1 MTISEQALRECIHN
15 AGFPLAKRQYVF
27 VAISAGLAAFRENR
41 VPSYY
46 GVSGKTIKK
55 PTPSHS
61 VARGRYDQTLVR
73 HVLIAAL
80 YRAWFRGFG
89 VAPTLNH
96 KLDAD
101 SAFCEFAID
110 VMGREGIGRIHMHL
124 EKYWSFSRR
133 SIEKNTAQDDK
144 WRHKGGSKDVP

>member
-1 MTISEQALRECIHN
+1 MFTTGI
-15 AGFPLAKRQYVF
+15 
-27 VAISAGLAAFRENR
+27 
-41 VPSYY
+41 
-46 GVSGKTIKK
+46 
-55 PTPSHS
+55 
-61 VARGRYDQTLVR
+61 ARG
-73 HVLIAAL
+73 I
-80 YRAWFRGFG
+80 G

-133 SIEKNTAQDDK
+133 NIEKNTAQDDK
-144 WRHKGGSKDVP
+144 WRHNGGSKDVP